1 MWSLHTIS
9 IVVLLFIV
17 SCQLLMAPSCPS
29 VPTRGALS
37 GVGAPQLSAQPPLSV
52 PSCPPPQ
59 SKPSCPSP
67 PPPSTA
73 LAPPTGTLTALK
85 ASFSAH
91 LLAEKGARG
100 MNALGLADVTTLLP
114 LLVRFITP
122 GTPQLAID
130 IGANVG
136 DTTSYFHALFTG
148 AACRKWRGGHTI
160 ANINEPCRSSV
171 KVLSYE
177 PLPANFAAIT
187 ARAKEEA
194 WDMVG
199 WRGFN
204 VALTSADMVPAR

>member
-29 VPTRGALS
+29 VPSRGAQS
-37 GVGAPQLSAQPPLSV
+37 GVGAPPHLNAQPPPSV
-52 PSCPPPQ
+52 PSGPTPH
-59 SKPSCPSP
+59 
-67 PPPSTA
+67 PPSTA
-73 LAPPTGTLTALK
+73 LAPPTGTLSTHK
-85 ASFSAH
+85 ASFKSH
-91 LLAEKGARG
+91 VLAEKGARG